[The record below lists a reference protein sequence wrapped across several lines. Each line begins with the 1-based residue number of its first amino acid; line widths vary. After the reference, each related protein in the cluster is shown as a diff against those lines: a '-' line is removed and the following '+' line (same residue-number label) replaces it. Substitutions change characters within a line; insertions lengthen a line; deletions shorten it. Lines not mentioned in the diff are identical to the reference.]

1 MTQEYGDYSFK
12 TELEAAQGYTVPA
25 AAEVS
30 IPQDPFQKMHDD
42 MQKAFLQGGTLDQI
56 LEAGGTAEP
65 EDTKKSNLVEIFNSD
80 KPRAFQ
86 LIIAKNGG
94 ASQEITAFVLA
105 HEGTINV
112 DKDFHLSMQK
122 ESLPPDEQALIGER
136 TDLFSETPISPASL
150 TESPKTQV
158 PIYTTADIPP
168 GSTSKG
174 LSEYNATKASILEAA
189 TAEKELEAD
198 KAKALP
204 AATVTTGTLTQPDA
218 SVIKDAEI
226 EKELAIKKALQTALE
241 MVKDIKL
248 S

>member
-150 TESPKTQV
+150 TLKPIINSETLSSP
-158 PIYTTADIPP
+158 
-168 GSTSKG
+168 
-174 LSEYNATKASILEAA
+174 AS
-189 TAEKELEAD
+189 
-198 KAKALP
+198 
-204 AATVTTGTLTQPDA
+204 LTQTQPGA
-218 SVIKDAEI
+218 IVSEEEI
-226 EKELAIKKALQTALE
+226 IKKKTAMME
-241 MVKDIKL
+241 AQPPFTPQGKGNL